1 MSMKRSSLTLA
12 AMIGAILLVGCAD
25 ETSQL
30 KLKMAE
36 MEKRLQ
42 KQEKDIKEF
51 SAKFSLPRDFSADI
65 QRIEDQQDRVSQAIK
80 TKVDPVNAK
89 LEEFRE
95 WAQEAQ
101 KERDESKKKLKTMED
116 VLAEVDKREADGLG
130 KINQVSKAFAT
141 DRKTLA
147 GLAKGLGDLS
157 KTVEQL
163 RKEFQDNN
171 TKIVEAVK
179 KTLPKVRDA
188 AVADLKTQMAPLEK
202 EVAALKTAMETDKAA
217 PATAPKGREGTVVV
231 PVPDVKSQLAP
242 LEKELAALKTS
253 MENDRKAIAAMRAQA
268 PSEDTRQVQA
278 LNRRI
283 RDLEEILTSQKQ
295 YLLEVGSKVHEL
307 ETLLR
312 KYIGG

>member
-1 MSMKRSSLTLA
+1 MIMKRSSLVLA

-30 KLKMAE
+30 KQRMAE
-36 MEKRLQ
+36 LEKKFQ
-42 KQEKDIKEF
+42 KQEKDLKEF
-51 SAKFSLPRDFSADI
+51 STKFSLPRDFSADI
-65 QRIEDQQDRVSQAIK
+65 QRIEDQQERVSQIVK
-80 TKVDPVNAK
+80 TKVDPANAK

-101 KERDESKKKLKTMED
+101 KERDEAKKKLKSVED
-116 VLAEVDKREADGLG
+116 ALAELDKKEAEGLG
-130 KINQVSKAFAT
+130 RINQVTKAFAN
-141 DRKTLA
+141 DKKTLA
-147 GLAKGLGDLS
+147 GLVKGLGDLS

-188 AVADLKTQMAPLEK
+188 AVADLKTQLEPLEK
-202 EVAALKTAMETDKAA
+202 EVAALKTAKETEKGVPKVGEAAA
-217 PATAPKGREGTVVV
+217 PI
-231 PVPDVKSQLAP
+231 PDFKSQLAP
-242 LEKELAALKTS
+242 LEKELATLKTAI
-253 MENDRKAIAAMRAQA
+253 ENDRKTMAAMKAQA
-268 PSEDTRQVQA
+268 SPEEARHVQA

-283 RDLEEILTSQKQ
+283 RELEEVLTSQKQ

-307 ETLLR
+307 EMQFR